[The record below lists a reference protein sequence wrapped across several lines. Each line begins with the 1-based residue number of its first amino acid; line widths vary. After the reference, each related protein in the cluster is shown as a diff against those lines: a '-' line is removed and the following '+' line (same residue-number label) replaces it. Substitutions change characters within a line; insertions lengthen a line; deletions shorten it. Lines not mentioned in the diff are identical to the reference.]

1 MSKYIGATVVNLSVD
16 TVDVTGDITT
26 TDSTPELIL
35 LNNTHEDTDGGRE
48 GKITFKGEQS
58 GGEVTVLGQIQSSHD
73 GTSDDQKGDLI
84 FKTNDG
90 SDGSSPT
97 EAMRIDSL
105 SRVSIGSG
113 TSSVTSGWWNSTLNS
128 MVSIENNG
136 VNAGSK
142 YVTLGITRN
151 TNDAEAPQLG
161 FSHSRGTTH
170 DSKTVLQDGD
180 SIGTITFQG
189 ADGSE
194 YVEGARISAIV
205 DGTPGANDMP
215 TRLSFRT
222 TADGASS
229 TTERMRIANH
239 GNIGLGY
246 NSDPQSLVHILS
258 TNTGFVASNGAGVNG
273 IQLSRTTGDGENLYM
288 YTSSGTGFNAGG
300 TGYVA
305 RIESYG
311 NNVMEIGSQQTVAIV
326 FGNNNT
332 ERMRLNA
339 SDGKLKIGDAND
351 AAVTFTSSN
360 ILQTEF
366 GNAFGNNHVVWTVG
380 AHTTAYNV
388 QVFRNGNGIVGNIQT
403 SGSAT
408 SYQTSSDYR
417 LKENVVDITDGITR
431 VKQLSPRRFNFI
443 ADPDTTVDG
452 FVAHEAQTVVP
463 EAVSGTKDGMMDEEY
478 EVTPAEFDDDGKII
492 NDAVMGTRS
501 VPDIQGIDQ
510 AKLVPL
516 LTAALQEAIAKIE
529 TLETKVAAL
538 EGE

>member
-1 MSKYIGATVVNLSVD
+1 MSKYIGPPVVSLVTD

-26 TDSTPELIL
+26 TDATPEVIIV
-35 LNNTHEDTDGGRE
+35 NDTHEDTDGGRE
-48 GKITFKGEQS
+48 GKVTFKGQQS
-58 GGEVTVLGQIQSSHD
+58 GGEETTLAQIQASHD
-73 GTSDDQKGDLI
+73 GTSDDEKGDLI

-90 SDGSSPT
+90 SDGASPT
-97 EAMRIDSL
+97 TAMVIDSGQNIL
-105 SRVSIGSG
+105 IGKTDAETTISGGTPAFQITGAGFDSISSHTRREASASG
-113 TSSVTSGWWNSTLNS
+113 AALILAKS
-128 MVSIENNG
+128 
-136 VNAGSK
+136 
-142 YVTLGITRN
+142 RN
-151 TNDAEAPQLG
+151 TTPNNY
-161 FSHSRGTTH
+161 TI
-170 DSKTVLQDGD
+170 VQDGD
-180 SIGTITFQG
+180 TLGSIIFIGDDGTNLDTYG
-189 ADGSE
+189 ASIAAT
-194 YVEGARISAIV
+194 VEA
-205 DGTPGANDMP
+205 TPGANDMP
-215 TRLSFRT
+215 TRLTFST
-222 TADGASS
+222 TADGAASP
-229 TTERMRIANH
+229 TERMRIANH

-258 TNTGFVASNGAGVNG
+258 GNTGFVASNGAGVNG
-273 IQLSRTTGDGENLYM
+273 IQLSRSTGNSENLYI
-288 YTSSGTGFNAGG
+288 YTSSGAGFNAGG
-300 TGYVA
+300 TGFVG
-305 RIESYG
+305 RIETYG
-311 NNVMEIGSQQTVAIV
+311 NNALEIGSQQTVAIV
-326 FGNNNT
+326 FGTGNT
-332 ERMRLNA
+332 ERARFNA
-339 SDGKLKIGDAND
+339 SDGKLKLGDAND
-351 AAVTFTSSN
+351 AAHTFTSSN

-366 GNAFGNNHVVWTVG
+366 GCAFGHNHVVWATG
-380 AHTTAYNV
+380 AHTSAYNV
-388 QVFRNGNGIVGNIQT
+388 QVFRNGNGIVGHIQT

-452 FVAHEAQTVVP
+452 FIAHEAQTVVP

-478 EVTPAEFDDDGKII
+478 EVTPIEFDDDGRII